1 MENISIKFMAEFTHK
16 EQLYNNMG
24 KISEKIVHFQQ
35 IFSVKNPNHYNPPNE
50 SSFHN

>member
-1 MENISIKFMAEFTHK
+1 MAEFTHK

-24 KISEKIVHFQQ
+24 KFGENCAFSADISL
-35 IFSVKNPNHYNPPNE
+35 KNPNHYNPLNE